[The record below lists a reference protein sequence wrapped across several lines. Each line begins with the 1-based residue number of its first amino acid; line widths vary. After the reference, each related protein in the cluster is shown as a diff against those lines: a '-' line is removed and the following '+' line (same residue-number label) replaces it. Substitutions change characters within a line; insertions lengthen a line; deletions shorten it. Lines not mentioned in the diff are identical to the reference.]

1 MNVITII
8 KNELKLMIR
17 NRVNFIIL
25 LVMPIAMIALMGYA
39 LKPFFTAGEKGIEKF
54 NLLYVNNDN
63 GYIGKSIDEFIKGE
77 GSRYFN
83 LVKPDS
89 EDIEGQLLSRNMD
102 EAIVIP
108 EGLTDKLAGGKEA
121 SIMHISSGKN
131 IISNNVVKSFLVNFK
146 DTANIGMSIENIIK
160 EYDLNTFEAA
170 SIKADLARKY
180 GTSFVNTKE
189 LNKQEAS
196 KLGSFQYFSVS
207 MLIFFLLTSGMGLGI
222 GIVDDRTD
230 RLYSRINSYPV
241 TSNQYL
247 FGKALGN
254 GVIGILQAAMII
266 VFTSLVFKVNWGNN
280 YAGIAVVVT
289 AVLFSS
295 SGLAVILSSFLN
307 SSKALSTALI
317 VIYWSI
323 TFISGAFAPV
333 PAFEPIGRFT
343 MNKWAFEAIASFMA
357 GKGFVYAVNYLLM
370 LIGLCLILWM
380 IGIILY
386 KRRAANE

>member
-1 MNVITII
+1 MNVIIII

-17 NRVNFIIL
+17 DKVNLIIL
-25 LVMPIAMIALMGYA
+25 LTVPIAMIALMGYA
-39 LKPFFTAGEKGIEKF
+39 LKPFFTADEKGIEKF
-54 NLLYVNNDN
+54 NLLYENNDN

-89 EDIEGQLLSRNMD
+89 EDIEGQLLLRNID

-108 EGLTDKLAGGKEA
+108 KGLTDKLAAGKEA
-121 SIMHISSGKN
+121 GIMHICTGKN
-131 IISNNVVKSFLVNFK
+131 IISNNVVKAFLVNFK
-146 DTANIGMSIENIIK
+146 DTANIGMSIDNIIK
-160 EYDLNTFEAA
+160 EYDLNTSEAA
-170 SIKADLARKY
+170 GIKGDLVRKY

-189 LNKQEAS
+189 LSKQGAA

-207 MLIFFLLTSGMGLGI
+207 MLIFFLLTLGMGLGM
-222 GIVDDRTD
+222 GIIDDRTD
-230 RLYSRINSYPV
+230 RIYSRISSYPV
-241 TSNQYL
+241 TNSQYL
-247 FGKALGN
+247 LGKALGN

-266 VFTSLVFKVNWGNN
+266 AFTSIVFNVNWGNN

-295 SGLAVILSSFLN
+295 SGFAVILSSLLN

-317 VIYWSI
+317 VLYWSI

-333 PAFEPIGRFT
+333 PAFEPIGIFT
-343 MNKWAFEAIASFMA
+343 MNKWAFEAITSFMA
-357 GKGFVYAVNYLLM
+357 GKGFVYAANYLIM
-370 LIGLCLILWM
+370 LVGLCLILWM

-386 KRRAANE
+386 KRRSANE